1 MNITMKEVFIFSVLS
16 TASVSAQ
23 AAIINFAD
31 MANGAWGESAW
42 TSLALPGG
50 LGSVT
55 ASFNGGTTYAYLD
68 RNTGGLG
75 ACRNLN
81 AAGDASVN
89 TMTGSSAN
97 LCNPSDD
104 DNMTLGETLH
114 FVFNVDVIIET
125 IWFNNFH
132 NGDRSLLNDSID
144 IDGAAYTF
152 TNGEAY
158 VESFTTT
165 PYLVSA
171 GTIFDIG
178 YNNELFYVQSMDVS
192 SVVVPEPAS
201 LALMGMGLVGLGF
214 VARHRRRTQS
224 KS

>member
-1 MNITMKEVFIFSVLS
+1 MNITMKDIFIFSVLS

-23 AAIINFAD
+23 AAVMTFDFAG
-31 MANGAWGESAW
+31 MANGVWGESAW
-42 TSLALPGG
+42 DTL
-50 LGSVT
+50 SVSEHGVGVSIT
-55 ASFNGGTTYAYLD
+55 ASFNGNATYAYLD

-75 ACRNLN
+75 ACRALEI
-81 AAGDASVN
+81 GSPVN
-89 TMTGSSAN
+89 TMTDSGAN

-104 DNMTLGETLH
+104 DNMTSGETLH
-114 FVFNVDVIIET
+114 FVFDKDVIIDT

-132 NGDRSLLNDSID
+132 NGDRSLLGDSID
-144 IDGAAYTF
+144 IGGAAHLF
-152 TNGEAY
+152 TNGNVG

-171 GTIFDIG
+171 GTTFDIA
-178 YNNELFYVQSMDVS
+178 YNNELFYVQSMKVS
-192 SVVVPEPAS
+192 VVPEPAS

-214 VARHRRRTQS
+214 FARHRRRTQS